1 MAKVRAVVRIFGT
14 VQGVGFRNFAVW
26 KARLLRLTGYVQNL
40 SDGTV
45 RLEIEGGRPTIEKFL
60 EQLEQGPQGSEVEE
74 LEVIWTDYLDEF
86 SDFTVWR

>member
-1 MAKVRAVVRIFGT
+1 MAKVRAVVRVLGT

-26 KARLLRLTGYVQNL
+26 KARPLRLTGYVQNL

-45 RLEIEGGRPTIEKFL
+45 RLEIEGNHPTIEKFL
-60 EQLEQGPQGSEVEE
+60 EQLKQGPEESEVEE

>member
-1 MAKVRAVVRIFGT
+1 MRVFGR

-26 KARLLRLTGYVQNL
+26 KARPLRLTGYVQNL

-45 RLEIEGGRPTIEKFL
+45 RLEIEGERPAIDQYL
-60 EQLEQGPQGSEVEE
+60 EQLRQGPDGSEIED

-86 SDFTVWR
+86 SDFTVIR